1 VSRARPILDPLG
13 LNDLNTGLITLDR
26 TTCMKLLATEQLGRL
41 VLVIGGRPEI
51 FPVNYVVDGEG
62 TVFRTERGT
71 KLSAAAIAP
80 VLFEVDHLDLDNGSA
95 WSVIMR
101 GRCNLVG
108 EYESPMLR
116 GKTSGQPRYPWVG
129 ADKPYVLR
137 VRPTSVTGRRI
148 ASRVTPVRL

>member
-1 VSRARPILDPLG
+1 MG
-13 LNDLNTGLITLDR
+13 LNDLNTGLLTLDR
-26 TTCMKLLATEQLGRL
+26 TTCMELLATEQLGRI

-51 FPVNYVVDGEG
+51 FPVNYAVDGEG
-62 TVFRTERGT
+62 IVFRTERGT

-80 VLFEVDHLDLDNGSA
+80 VLFEVDHLDVDDGSA
-95 WSVIMR
+95 WSVIVR

-116 GKTSGQPRYPWVG
+116 GEISRQPRYPWAG

-148 ASRVTPVRL
+148 ASRVAPARL